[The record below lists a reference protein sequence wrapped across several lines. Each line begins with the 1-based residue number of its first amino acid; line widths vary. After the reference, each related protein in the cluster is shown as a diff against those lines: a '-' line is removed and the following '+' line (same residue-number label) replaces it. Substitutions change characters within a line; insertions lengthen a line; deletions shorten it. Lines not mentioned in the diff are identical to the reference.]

1 MIFEWRPKSRRPPN
15 NRRDWFR
22 TSGVLRGAP
31 SFASMAL
38 GSRASTV
45 GQSSPFAFRTVV
57 KSCGGGFKS
66 LSNDERLNEA
76 FAELEGDEFRDGNV
90 DLIRI
95 DLVQWFEHGVL
106 PLFYSIPSVEPFV
119 RTQESRSS

>member
-1 MIFEWRPKSRRPPN
+1 
-15 NRRDWFR
+15 
-22 TSGVLRGAP
+22 
-31 SFASMAL
+31 MAL

-57 KSCGGGFKS
+57 KSCGRGFKFPE
-66 LSNDERLNEA
+66 NGDQARLHAA
-76 FAELEGDEFRDGNV
+76 FVELEDEFRDGTI
-90 DLIRI
+90 DLIR
-95 DLVQWFEHGVL
+95 WFEHGVL

>member
-1 MIFEWRPKSRRPPN
+1 
-15 NRRDWFR
+15 
-22 TSGVLRGAP
+22 
-31 SFASMAL
+31 MAL

-57 KSCGGGFKS
+57 KSCGGGFKFPE
-66 LSNDERLNEA
+66 NGDQARLHAA
-76 FAELEGDEFRDGNV
+76 FVELEDEFRDGTI
-90 DLIRI
+90 DLIR
-95 DLVQWFEHGVL
+95 WFEHSVL

>member
-1 MIFEWRPKSRRPPN
+1 
-15 NRRDWFR
+15 
-22 TSGVLRGAP
+22 
-31 SFASMAL
+31 MAL

-76 FAELEGDEFRDGNV
+76 FAELEGDARSSKYV

>member
-1 MIFEWRPKSRRPPN
+1 
-15 NRRDWFR
+15 
-22 TSGVLRGAP
+22 
-31 SFASMAL
+31 MAL

-57 KSCGGGFKS
+57 KSCGGGFKFPE
-66 LSNDERLNEA
+66 NGDQERFNAA
-76 FAELEGDEFRDGNV
+76 FAELEDDEFSDGNI
-90 DLIRI
+90 DLIRIDLMRI

>member
-1 MIFEWRPKSRRPPN
+1 
-15 NRRDWFR
+15 
-22 TSGVLRGAP
+22 
-31 SFASMAL
+31 MAL

-57 KSCGGGFKS
+57 KSCGEGFKS
-66 LSNDERLNEA
+66 LSNDERLDEA

-90 DLIRI
+90 DLIR
-95 DLVQWFEHGVL
+95 WFEHSVL
-106 PLFYSIPSVEPFV
+106 PLFYSTPSVEPFV